1 MFHSFLFDD
10 ADLQFKTAA
19 NMDGGCAMAYWAK
32 AIGLYRPL
40 AYQPSADDVKR
51 GWELIQRA
59 VRLAP
64 KTQRERDYLQ
74 AAEILYRPD
83 VRDYATRNHDYSV
96 YLRKM
101 YQEYPGDTEAAVFY
115 SLSLLTFADS
125 GHPFQDAET
134 AIAILNPHTLITRE

>member
-19 NMDGGCAMAYWAK
+19 NMHSGCAMAYWAK

-59 VRLAP
+59 VQLGA
-64 KTQRERDYLQ
+64 KTQRERDYLH

-101 YQEYPGDTEAAVFY
+101 YREYPGDTEAAVFY
-115 SLSLLTFADS
+115 SLSPSNIRGQRPPIS
-125 GHPFQDAET
+125 GC
-134 AIAILNPHTLITRE
+134 